1 MWISKELSDSCTT
14 RQPGTLLIPAPHS
27 AALQNNN
34 YNPRT
39 LQQTKNY
46 EELMFYSP
54 KIALK
59 RKFFLFLLSYAKI
72 KRVAGRAGRAAVV
85 YSIPVECF

>member
-1 MWISKELSDSCTT
+1 MNHA
-14 RQPGTLLIPAPHS
+14 QPARPATLYLLIPAHT
-27 AALQNNN
+27 ALQNNN

-54 KIALK
+54 EIALK
-59 RKFFLFLLSYAKI
+59 RKFFLFLLSYAEI

-85 YSIPVECF
+85 YRSYTRSFP